1 MKSGNLYLIPAP
13 LGDDSDFS
21 RILPPFVFEII
32 NTIDHYIAEDEKT
45 VRRYL
50 RKLNIQKPLQEINLY
65 PLNKH
70 TPPADIL
77 GYLKPAEDGFNMGV
91 ISEAGCP
98 GIADPGS
105 EVVALAHEKNIKII
119 PLVGPSSI
127 LLALMASGLN
137 GQNFSF
143 HGYLPI
149 DRHQRSKKLKDLEMD
164 SRAND
169 RTQIFIE
176 TPYRNDKMYE
186 EILSSC
192 NGSTLLCL
200 AVDVTLPSEKI
211 HTLSVSD
218 WKKRKPNLHK
228 KPAVFLLKAL

>member
-1 MKSGNLYLIPAP
+1 MKTGKLFLIPAP
-13 LGDDSDFS
+13 LGDDSNFS
-21 RILPPFVFEII
+21 RILPPFISEII
-32 NTIDHYIAEDEKT
+32 NSIDHYIAEDEKT

-50 RKLNIQKPLQEINLY
+50 KKLNIQKPLQEITLY

-70 TPPADIL
+70 TPHQDIA
-77 GYLKPAEDGFNMGV
+77 GYLKPLEDGHHMGV

-105 EVVALAHEKNIKII
+105 EVVSLAHKKNIKVI

-149 DRHQRSKKLKDLEMD
+149 DKHLKAKKLKELETD
-164 SRAND
+164 SRIND

-176 TPYRNDKMYE
+176 TPYRNEKIFE
-186 EILSSC
+186 EIINTC
-192 NGSTLLCL
+192 APTTLLCL

-211 HTLSVSD
+211 KTLPLSE
-218 WKKRKPNLHK
+218 WKKRKPDFHK
-228 KPAVFLLKAL
+228 KPAVFLLKA